1 METPDQL
8 LQRLGV
14 MGEER
19 VRALMAKKYFEPRQV
34 PLVQGWLLQ
43 IDQARGNG
51 KQAAAQ
57 DPEELIRKARA
68 MAREAREAASAARQ
82 RADEAQAMAKAAQ
95 RFSLI
100 AVTVGSIGL
109 LVSTLLLFAVAIR

>member
-19 VRALMAKKYFEPRQV
+19 VRALLGKNYFAPKQV
-34 PLVQGWLLQ
+34 SLVQGWLLQ
-43 IDQARGNG
+43 IDEARGIG
-51 KQAAAQ
+51 QKPPAY
-57 DPEELIRKARA
+57 DPEEMVRKARA
-68 MAREAREAASAARQ
+68 LAREAREAASEARQ
-82 RADEAQAMAKAAQ
+82 RAKQAQTTAKAAQ
-95 RFSLI
+95 RFALI

-109 LVSTLLLFAVAIR
+109 LVSTLLLFAIAVR